1 MTEKYRI
8 ALAGNPNS
16 GKTTV
21 FNELTG
27 AKQLVANYPGVTVER
42 KDGSY
47 RYKDHKITVTD
58 LPGTYSLTAYSPEER
73 IARRVILEEKPSV
86 VVCIAD
92 SSNLERNLYLLV
104 QLMEMGANLV
114 LALNMSDDAHKRGQR
129 LDVQRMSELLGFPV
143 IETIGRV
150 GKGIEELREAIQFAH
165 ENPVTEHSLGSGDML
180 DRFVDELVEKLPE
193 KLPENAPPRRWLAL
207 KALEDDQEMVEWIQ
221 RKVIDN
227 GAFLQAAG
235 EVSKSIESLV
245 GEPGEVAIGDK
256 RYGYVSGLI
265 RDVVIRRIDE
275 NDRTTSDMVD
285 RILCHR
291 LLGLPFF
298 LAAMY
303 LVFWLTFAVGE
314 YPMGWLETIFEHL
327 AEWLNGFWADTQG
340 FSPLRSLLVDG
351 IIGGVG
357 GVIVF
362 LPNIVLLFLGIAFL
376 EDSGYM
382 ARAAFLVDS
391 FMHKIGLHGKSF
403 IPMLT
408 GFGCTIPGIM
418 ATRTLESER
427 DRLTT
432 ILVLPLMSCGARLPI
447 YMLLIPAF
455 FSESLRAP
463 VMWMIY
469 MIGIL
474 LAVALAKVLRSSLL
488 AGASTPFV
496 MELPPY
502 RLPTLKSVMLKM
514 WQRAWMYLRKA
525 GTVILAISIVLWA
538 LTTFPRKDVYEVDQR
553 LAQGEQMSQEEADSL
568 RGEEALLY
576 SFAGRMGKAMEVVI
590 SPMGFDWRIGTA
602 MIGATAA
609 KEVFVAQM
617 GIVFSLGEAD
627 SESTDLRGALSERY
641 TPLVAFCVMLFM
653 LIATPCVATFAVTR
667 QESGKW
673 KWAVLQWGGLT
684 FLGYVLTSIV
694 FQVGTFLGW

>member
-1 MTEKYRI
+1 MTDTYRI

-42 KDGSY
+42 KDGGY
-47 RYKDHKITVTD
+47 RYEGAKIVVTD

-73 IARRVILEEKPSV
+73 IARRVILDEKPSV

-92 SSNLERNLYLLV
+92 ASNLERNLYLLV

-129 LDVQRMSELLGFPV
+129 LDVRRMSELLGFPV

-150 GKGIEELREAIQFAH
+150 GKGIEELREAIHYAH
-165 ENPVTEHSLGSGDML
+165 EHPVTDHSTGSEDML
-180 DRFVDELVEKLPE
+180 DRFVDELMEKLPE
-193 KLPENAPPRRWLAL
+193 KLPESAPPRRWLAL
-207 KALEDDQEMVEWIQ
+207 KALEDDQEIVEWIQ
-221 RKVIDN
+221 RRLI
-227 GAFLQAAG
+227 GAEDFLMAAR
-235 EVSKSIESLV
+235 EVSKSIEGLV

-265 RDVVIRRIDE
+265 QEVVIRRIDQ
-275 NDRTTSDMVD
+275 NDRTTSDIVD
-285 RILCHR
+285 RVLCHR

-298 LAAMY
+298 LASMY
-303 LVFWLTFAVGE
+303 FVFWLTFTVGE
-314 YPMGWLETIFEHL
+314 LPMGWLETLFGHL
-327 AEWLNGFWADTQG
+327 AEWIDGFWAGSEG

-455 FSESLRAP
+455 FSESWRAP

-469 MIGIL
+469 MIGIV
-474 LAVALAKVLRSSLL
+474 LAIVLAKLLRSSLL

-514 WQRAWMYLRKA
+514 WQRAWMYMRKA

-538 LTTFPRKDVYEVDQR
+538 LTTFPRKDVYDVDR
-553 LAQGEQMSQEEADSL
+553 LMAQGKSIPEAQAESM
-568 RGEEALLY
+568 RNEEALLH
-576 SFAGRMGKAMEVVI
+576 SVAGRIGKAMEVVI

-602 MIGATAA
+602 MIGAAAA
-609 KEVFVAQM
+609 KEVFVAQI
-617 GIVFSLGEAD
+617 GIVFSLGETD
-627 SESTDLRGALSERY
+627 EESEDLHSALQRRY
-641 TPLVAFCVMLFM
+641 TPLVAFCIMLFM

-673 KWAVLQWGGLT
+673 KWAILQWGGLT
-684 FLGYVLTSIV
+684 VLGYFITAVV
-694 FQVGTFLGW
+694 FQVGTLFGL